1 MIGRIIGASLI
12 FTCRCGRPEF
22 LQDCK
27 EALTSTRFA
36 KLESG
41 YQRCLRLEAKREAIK
56 ADFEAQE
63 RRTIEERLLYFAYWE
78 AFTEEQLTEFRKDE
92 AFNHKYE
99 YYLREK
105 QVWEEE

>member
-1 MIGRIIGASLI
+1 MLMWS
-12 FTCRCGRPEF
+12 CYQHPEL

-27 EALTSTRFA
+27 EALTPTRFA

-41 YQRCLRLEAKREAIK
+41 YQSCLRLEAKWDAMNAE
-56 ADFEAQE
+56 FEAHE

-78 AFTEEQLTEFRKDE
+78 AFTEEQLAEFRKDE

-99 YYLREK
+99 LYLRAK